1 MKDSK
6 SHYDAQ
12 TLDVATAE
20 QQEEQGQITQENEED
35 NSDVEDD
42 VEMAEDEKDT
52 DVCKKL

>member
-52 DVCKKL
+52 DVCKQL